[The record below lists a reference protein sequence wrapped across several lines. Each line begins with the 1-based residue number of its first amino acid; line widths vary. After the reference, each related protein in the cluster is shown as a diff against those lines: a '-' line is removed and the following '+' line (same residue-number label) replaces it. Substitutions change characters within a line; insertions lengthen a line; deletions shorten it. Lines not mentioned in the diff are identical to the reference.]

1 MIFFYGEKQAKTVE
15 SDVKDQEGIDY
26 GKKRKEGI
34 KTILIWKSAVVI
46 GSRLFLRWVQ
56 AENSSDKSIK

>member
-1 MIFFYGEKQAKTVE
+1 MIFFYGEKQSKTVE

-34 KTILIWKSAVVI
+34 KTILIWESAVVI
-46 GSRLFLRWVQ
+46 GCRLFLRWVQ